1 MMYDKYINILVIRLS
16 SIGDI
21 IFCLP
26 FILALRNTYP
36 NSKITWLVEKKYTKL
51 ISNDPCIDSIIE
63 WERDE
68 WEKLLKSR
76 KFSNVLGRIY
86 QFKKMLKKQSFDMVI
101 DLQGL
106 LKTNLMSWFTG
117 ANTRVSLGSE
127 FGGFFFNT
135 VLIGRDSNTKRI
147 SSEYLTLAK
156 KLNLKKTNLMSWFT
170 GANTRV
176 SLGSEF
182 GGFFF
187 NTVLIGRDSNT
198 KRISSE
204 YLTLAKKLNLN
215 FSEFRPRY
223 TLPFK
228 KKLKKCENKSYFV
241 IAPFTTR
248 PQKHWDNSYWETL
261 VSNLVQKYKSTCYI
275 LGARL
280 NKKQYMLVDLLK
292 KIAVPLIDKTDL
304 METSIIINDAQF
316 LIGVDTGLTHMS
328 VSLNKP
334 TVAIFGSTCP
344 YLDPINLNSKVIW
357 LGMQCSPCK
366 RNPTCDGAYTC
377 LKQIYPEQ
385 VINEV
390 SKII

>member
-1 MMYDKYINILVIRLS
+1 MMYVKHINILVIRLS

-51 ISNDPCIDSIIE
+51 ISNDPCVDSIIE

-76 KFSNVLGRIY
+76 KISNVLGRIY

-135 VLIGRDSNTKRI
+135 VLIR
-147 SSEYLTLAK
+147 
-156 KLNLKKTNLMSWFT
+156 
-170 GANTRV
+170 
-176 SLGSEF
+176 
-182 GGFFF
+182 
-187 NTVLIGRDSNT
+187 RDSNT

-228 KKLKKCENKSYFV
+228 KKLTKCENKSYFV

-248 PQKHWDNSYWETL
+248 PQKHWDNSYWEIL
-261 VSNLVQKYKSTCYI
+261 VSKLAQRYKSTCYI